1 MAVKEG
7 DFIRLEYTAKTK
19 ETGDVFDTTIESV
32 AEEAGILVENK
43 NYGPIPIVVAGG
55 HVLKGLD
62 EALVGMDEGEEKI
75 VELTPE
81 EAFGKR
87 DSKLI
92 QLVPMREF
100 KKQNI
105 KPYVGMTITSEGHNG
120 IIRSISGGRVTVDFN
135 HELAGKNLVYDV
147 KVEKIIDDDMDK
159 IKSMIE
165 LHYPAGNL
173 DLDKT
178 QIEIED
184 GKVVIQMDEMARFDQ
199 KPYMDITFARFRIA
213 RDVWENIEGIEK
225 VEFADV
231 FEKKAE
237 EAAAAEEL
245 AEEVKGAEEVAE
257 EVKGAEEVA
266 EEIAEEAKEESTV
279 AEKVE
284 EKIEEEKKE

>member
-105 KPYVGMTITSEGHNG
+105 KPYVGMTITSEGHTG

-135 HELAGKNLVYDV
+135 HELAGKNLVYQI
-147 KVEKIIDDDMDK
+147 KVEKIIEDELEK

-165 LHYPAGNL
+165 LHYPTANL

-178 QIEIED
+178 QIEIKD

-231 FEKKAE
+231 FEKKVE
-237 EAAAAEEL
+237 EAAAAEEIQDKE
-245 AEEVKGAEEVAE
+245 AENV
-257 EVKGAEEVA
+257 EEVA
-266 EEIAEEAKEESTV
+266 EEIVKEAKEESKV
-279 AEKVE
+279 AEKLE
-284 EKIEEEKKE
+284 ENIEEKKE